1 MSEAAVSLTVAAELS
16 GLGIK
21 QLRRAIQSGRL
32 PFIPIGSGTRIRR
45 VLPSDVFAYQRSLRQ
60 CQSKSAPTVRT
71 SSPFA
76 TPVYDIDSLIGVG
89 RTRTRGKSN
98 SACKPKSATLH
109 VVSSRNG

>member
-1 MSEAAVSLTVAAELS
+1 MSEAAVSLPMAAELS

-32 PFIPIGSGTRIRR
+32 AFIPIGSGTRIRR

-60 CQSKSAPTVRT
+60 CQSESAPMAHT
-71 SSPFA
+71 SSPFP
-76 TPVYDIDSLIGVG
+76 TPAYDIDSLIGAG
-89 RTRTRGKSN
+89 RTRTRATSKG
-98 SACKPKSATLH
+98 ACKPKSGMLR

>member
-1 MSEAAVSLTVAAELS
+1 VSEAAVSLPVAAELS

-32 PFIPIGSGTRIRR
+32 AFIPIGSGTRVRR

-60 CQSKSAPTVRT
+60 CQSTSSQTAPT

-76 TPVYDIDSLIGVG
+76 MPAYDIESLIGAG
-89 RTRTRGKSN
+89 RTGTRASMKGVCN
-98 SACKPKSATLH
+98 PKSAMLR
-109 VVSSRNG
+109 VVSNHNG